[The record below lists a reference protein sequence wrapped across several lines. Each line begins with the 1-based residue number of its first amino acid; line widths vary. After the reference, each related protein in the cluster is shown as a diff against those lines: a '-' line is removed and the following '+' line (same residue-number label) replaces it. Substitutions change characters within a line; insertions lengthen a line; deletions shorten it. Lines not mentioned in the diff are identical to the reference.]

1 MSDLALDAVVDLD
14 VPGARIDR
22 HLYGQFA
29 EHLGRCVYEGF
40 WVGED
45 SPVPNE
51 GGIRL
56 DVVEALRELRIPNLR
71 WPGGCFADSYHWRDG
86 VGPRS
91 ERPRIANVHWGDV
104 VEDNAFGTHEFLAL
118 CELLGTQPYVS
129 ANVGSGTVQETAD
142 WVEYLTRDD
151 DAPMARLRREHG
163 RDEPWPV
170 TFFGLGNE
178 PWGCGGNLRADQY
191 ASLARL
197 HSTYARDL
205 SGNRLQRVAAGASDD
220 DYAWTETLMKQVSKG
235 LGDEDPAPLFQA
247 VSFHYYTIPGTW
259 GAKGSATDFT
269 QDAYWT
275 TIRKAHR
282 VRDLIRGHSAV
293 MDAYDPNAR
302 VALALDEWGTW
313 FDVEPGTEPGFLY
326 QQNTMRDALVAAVH
340 FDAFHDNARRLR
352 LANVAQVVNVLQ
364 SMVLTDGSRMLR
376 TPTFHAFAMSVGHQ
390 DASALTVHDVAA
402 RSTRG
407 VDGTDL
413 PTVST
418 SASVKDGAVLVS
430 LTNLDPA
437 TPARVRVA
445 LRGGTVALDTATVL
459 AAPEGS
465 GSDDAVRVHNTFDA
479 PDAIA
484 PRELTTVSLTTTDAQ
499 NTLTAT
505 LPPASFATIRLCLLY
520 TSDAADDK

>member
-14 VPGARIDR
+14 VPGATIDR

-45 SPVPNE
+45 SPIPNE

-86 VGPRS
+86 VGPRGD
-91 ERPRIANVHWGDV
+91 RPRIANTHWGDV

-118 CELLGTQPYVS
+118 CELLGTEPYLS
-129 ANVGSGTVQETAD
+129 ANVGSGTVQETAE
-142 WVEYLTRDD
+142 WVEYLTRGD

-178 PWGCGGNLRADQY
+178 PWGCGGNLLADQY

-197 HSTYARDL
+197 HATYARDH
-205 SGNRLQRVAAGASDD
+205 SGNKLQRIAAGANED
-220 DYAWTETLMKQVSKG
+220 DYAWTETLMKQVGK
-235 LGDEDPAPLFQA
+235 LGDENPSSLFQA
-247 VSFHYYTIPGTW
+247 VSFHYYTIPGSW

-269 QDAYWT
+269 QDDYWT
-275 TIRKAHR
+275 TMRKAHR
-282 VRDLIRGHSAV
+282 VRELIRGHSAV
-293 MDAYDPNAR
+293 MDAYDPNAK

-352 LANVAQVVNVLQ
+352 LANIAQVVNVLQ
-364 SMVLTDGSRMLR
+364 SMVLTDDAKMLR
-376 TPTFHAFAMSVGHQ
+376 TPTFHAFAMSAGHQ
-390 DASALTVHDVAA
+390 DASALAVHDVAT

-407 VDGTDL
+407 VDGSDL
-413 PTVST
+413 PTVSA
-418 SASVKDGAVLVS
+418 SASVKDGSALVS

-437 TPARVRVA
+437 APARVRVS
-445 LRGGTVALDTATVL
+445 LRGGSVTLDGATVL

-465 GSDDAVRVHNTFDA
+465 RSDDAVRVHNTFDA
-479 PDAIA
+479 PDSVV
-484 PRELTTVSLTTTDAQ
+484 PRELAMVSLTTDAQ
-499 NTLTAT
+499 NTLTAI
-505 LPPASFATIRLCLLY
+505 LPPASFATVRLTLG
-520 TSDAADDK
+520 

>member
-14 VPGARIDR
+14 VPGPTINR

-45 SPVPNE
+45 SPVPHE

-56 DVVEALRELRIPNLR
+56 DVVEALRELRVPNLR

-86 VGPRS
+86 VGPR
-91 ERPRIANVHWGDV
+91 EDRPRIANVHWGDV

-118 CELLGTQPYVS
+118 CELLRTEPYVS

-163 RDEPWPV
+163 RGEPWPV

-205 SGNRLQRVAAGASDD
+205 SGNTLQRVAAGANED
-220 DYAWTETLMKQVSKG
+220 DYAWTETLMKQVSQR
-235 LGDEDPAPLFQA
+235 LGDEEPAPLFQA

-259 GAKGSATDFT
+259 GAKGSATDFDHDT
-269 QDAYWT
+269 YWT
-275 TIRKAHR
+275 TMRKAHR
-282 VRDLIRGHSAV
+282 VRALIRGHSAV

-364 SMVLTDGSRMLR
+364 AMVLTEGACMLR
-376 TPTFHAFAMSVGHQ
+376 TPTFHAFAMSAGHQ
-390 DASALTVHDVAA
+390 DASALAVHDVAS
-402 RSTRG
+402 RGTRA

-418 SASVKDGAVLVS
+418 SASVKDGSVLVS

-437 TPARVRVA
+437 APARVRVA
-445 LRGGTVALDTATVL
+445 LRGGSVMPDGATVL
-459 AAPEGS
+459 AAPEGA
-465 GSDDAVRVHNTFDA
+465 GSDDAVRAHNTFDA
-479 PDAIA
+479 PDAVA
-484 PRELTTVSLTTTDAQ
+484 PRELTTVSLTTTGAQ
-499 NTLTAT
+499 STLEAT
-505 LPPASFATIRLCLLY
+505 LPPASFATVRLAL
-520 TSDAADDK
+520 T